1 MSAKRQPKDQ
11 NNAKSGWRDKPVE
24 QEADKEIKEGGVAG
38 TRRELGK
45 QARSRI
51 QVALLQ
57 PSDRGATPPKN
68 RLREAI
74 SMEKVLM

>member
-45 QARSRI
+45 R
-51 QVALLQ
+51 
-57 PSDRGATPPKN
+57 DRESK
-68 RLREAI
+68 
-74 SMEKVLM
+74 